1 MDPATIALITQLVQL
16 GIMQAP
22 QLAEE
27 GQTAIDLMTSGA
39 APTEEQLATIRAGLD
54 KADQALKAA
63 IAYRASMNPGNP
75 SGGTTAG

>member
-1 MDPATIALITQLVQL
+1 MDPALIALVSQLVQL
-16 GIMQAP
+16 GMMQAP

-27 GQTAIDLMTSGA
+27 GQTAIDLLTSGQ
-39 APTEEQLATIRAGLD
+39 APTDAQLATIRAGLD

-63 IAYRASMNPGNP
+63 IAYRASMNPSNP